1 MEAVENLARKKNAQ
15 PEEAA
20 VSSFDLGSYAKKI
33 NSFLARKF
41 FTMKFIALAIAFVIN
56 FMLLFYKVRT
66 IRLLLFIC
74 GTLQRVTL
82 NRFPRSRERRTS

>member
-66 IRLLLFIC
+66 IRFLFFI
-74 GTLQRVTL
+74 V
-82 NRFPRSRERRTS
+82 NHE